1 MDDTIQNTMNEL
13 RRPSKEES
21 ERSVDS
27 DRFPGVSRRETIGTS
42 NAEREYNKVLDLE
55 VAKRLLRDDGRDPTS
70 SVRDQ
75 RSQQLTTENTFG
87 VHSSFGR
94 RASQQNTNNNKK
106 TSHKSKIIK
115 YSFKKIKDKMHIS
128 PLFYSNKIFIADTK
142 NYGSSLHS
150 SFELVRSGEE
160 ELTPRRNSKEIY
172 GYRPRSR
179 SRSRSGSL

>member
-1 MDDTIQNTMNEL
+1 MDETQYIMNEL
-13 RRPSKEES
+13 RRPS
-21 ERSVDS
+21 
-27 DRFPGVSRRETIGTS
+27 IGTS
-42 NAEREYNKVLDLE
+42 NTEREYNKVLDLE

-70 SVRDQ
+70 S
-75 RSQQLTTENTFG
+75 
-87 VHSSFGR
+87 GR

-115 YSFKKIKDKMHIS
+115 YSFRKFKDKMHIS

-160 ELTPRRNSKEIY
+160 AITPRRNSKEIY

-179 SRSRSGSL
+179 SI